1 MKDNKIV
8 DDYMFEIEDDYLSD
22 LFSETVK
29 EVKGKSFFDILNL
42 QGSLNRE
49 LYLGDIEEGV
59 GTTIEAQI
67 RFWNEYDEKHN
78 IPVEERTPIK
88 IYVDSYGGSLTETLC
103 MIDAIKISKTPV
115 WGICR
120 SSAYSGG
127 LFTLLACHKRFG
139 YAHSSYLFHEGA
151 TSNSG
156 TASQFENYSR
166 FYRVQLDQLKEHLLN
181 TTTLN
186 EEWYREHQK
195 EDIWFTAKEAL
206 ESGIIDNIVETFI

>member
-67 RFWNEYDEKHN
+67 RFWN
-78 IPVEERTPIK
+78 
-88 IYVDSYGGSLTETLC
+88 
-103 MIDAIKISKTPV
+103 
-115 WGICR
+115 
-120 SSAYSGG
+120 
-127 LFTLLACHKRFG
+127 
-139 YAHSSYLFHEGA
+139 
-151 TSNSG
+151 
-156 TASQFENYSR
+156 
-166 FYRVQLDQLKEHLLN
+166 
-181 TTTLN
+181 
-186 EEWYREHQK
+186 
-195 EDIWFTAKEAL
+195 
-206 ESGIIDNIVETFI
+206 